1 MRCPSCG
8 SVYEVS
14 EMQFVGSKDG
24 YFLLSMNCSKCSLP
38 VWVNVFSGNNSGKA
52 YARDLTINDIRFTDM
67 EPISANEV
75 VDFSK
80 FISTFDGNFSSIF
93 KKKSYKLNLQSPIYN
108 FQFAVNNNRCIGPFD
123 LLIIDNP
130 DETLYP

>member
-1 MRCPSCG
+1 MDEKRFLNLFKNLQSAMRCPSCG

-52 YARDLTINDIRFTDM
+52 SAKDLTINDIRFTDM

-75 VDFSK
+75 VEFSQY
-80 FISTFDGNFSSIF
+80 ISSFTGDF
-93 KKKSYKLNLQSPIYN
+93 KKILKQ
-108 FQFAVNNNRCIGPFD
+108 
-123 LLIIDNP
+123 
-130 DETLYP
+130 

>member
-52 YARDLTINDIRFTDM
+52 YAKDLTINDIRFTDM
-67 EPISANEV
+67 EPISTNEV
-75 VDFSK
+75 VDFSN
-80 FISTFDGNFSSIF
+80 FINTFDGNFSRAF
-93 KKKSYKLNLQSPIYN
+93 RKKPG
-108 FQFAVNNNRCIGPFD
+108 V
-123 LLIIDNP
+123 
-130 DETLYP
+130 